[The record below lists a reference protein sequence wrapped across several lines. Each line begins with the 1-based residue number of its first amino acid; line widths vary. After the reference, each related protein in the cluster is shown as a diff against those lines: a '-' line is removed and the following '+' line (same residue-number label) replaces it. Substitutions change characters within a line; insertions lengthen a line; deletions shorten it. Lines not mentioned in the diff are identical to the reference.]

1 MFKLKYNVKIDI
13 MLVITLFLPVF
24 WEQLASILLTMIS
37 SMISTNIDTNF
48 LNATSMVGSVFG
60 PFTTLYGCVASG
72 SAILISQYIG
82 ANDNDRSRSLFST
95 SMLIGTA
102 ISVVI
107 AVIVVLFRNPILR
120 STYSGMSETFFTNAN
135 IYSVFYAITL
145 PMGFF
150 RTNMIGILRGC
161 LNTKGPLY
169 ISLFGGV
176 IDIALKWLLMVV
188 FEMGIVGLGLAS
200 VLTNLFFTVIC
211 AVIIGKTGN
220 FKGCVKGA
228 FSLYRNDVAKEVMK
242 IGAVMCAQ
250 SFIVSIGGL
259 VLSKIFAGMGD
270 DHVSAFSI
278 TTSVESII
286 HLVPLALAY
295 VVQILAGKYTGAGE
309 KKQALNIS
317 VWVTVAS
324 TFIHIALSLI
334 AFLFAK
340 QLVGMYTNNETV
352 TAIATETLKIGL
364 IIMPLGWSGGNVLP
378 AGIRGMGNVK
388 FPALVLVLSLWLY
401 KIPAT
406 WYACSVLDKG
416 AQGRMLVYAIEFM
429 VYTLCFVGYTLYA
442 AKKINKV
449 TGDTPCNEKQ

>member
-1 MFKLKYNVKIDI
+1 MLKLKYNTKIDI
-13 MLVITLFLPVF
+13 ALIVTLFLPVF

-37 SMISTNIDTNF
+37 SMISTNIDTSF
-48 LNATSMVGSVFG
+48 LNATSLVGSVFG

-82 ANDNDRSRSLFST
+82 ASDEERSRSLFST
-95 SMLIGTA
+95 SMLIGTV

-107 AVIVVLFRNPILR
+107 SAIIILFHDPILR
-120 STYSGMSETFFTNAN
+120 STYPDMSETFFKNAN
-135 IYSVFYAITL
+135 IYAVFYAVTL

-176 IDIALKWLLMVV
+176 IDIALKWIFMVV
-188 FEMGIVGLGLAS
+188 LNMGIWGLGLAS
-200 VLTNLFFTVIC
+200 VLTNLFFTIIC
-211 AVIIGKTGN
+211 AVILGKTGN
-220 FKGCVKGA
+220 FKGCVKDT
-228 FSLYRNDVAKEVMK
+228 FKLYRSDVAVEVVK

-250 SFIVSIGGL
+250 SFVVSIGGL
-259 VLSKIFAGMGD
+259 VLSKIFSSMGD

-286 HLVPLALAY
+286 HIVPLALAY

-309 KKQALNIS
+309 KKQALSVS

-324 TFIHIALSLI
+324 TVIHILISLI

-340 QLVGMYTNNETV
+340 QLVAMYTSNENV
-352 TAIATETLKIGL
+352 IKIATETMRIGL
-364 IIMPLGWSGGNVLP
+364 LIMPIGWSGGNVLP

-388 FPALVLVLSLWLY
+388 FPALILILSLWLY

-406 WYACSVLDKG
+406 WYLCSVLNKG
-416 AQGRMLVYAIEFM
+416 AQGRMLVYAVEFV
-429 VYTLCFVGYTLYA
+429 VYTLCFVAYA
-442 AKKINKV
+442 IYENKKINKLQEP
-449 TGDTPCNEKQ
+449 TEEKT

>member
-1 MFKLKYNVKIDI
+1 MFKLKYNTRVDI
-13 MLVITLFLPVF
+13 MLVLTLFLPVF
-24 WEQLASILLTMIS
+24 WEQLASILLSMIS

-48 LNATSMVGSVFG
+48 LNATSLVGSVFG

-82 ANDNDRSRSLFST
+82 AEDNERSRSLFST
-95 SMLIGTA
+95 SMLIGTV

-107 AVIVVLFRNPILR
+107 SAVIIIFHNPILR
-120 STYSGMSETFFTNAN
+120 STYEGMSESFFINAN
-135 IYSVFYAITL
+135 IYSVFYALTL

-176 IDIALKWLLMVV
+176 MDIALKWLFMVV
-188 FEMGIVGLGLAS
+188 LDLGIWGLGLAS

-220 FKGCVKGA
+220 FKGCVRNA
-228 FSLYRNDVAKEVMK
+228 FSLYRGDVSKEVMK

-259 VLSKIFAGMGD
+259 VLSKIFSTMGD

-317 VWVTVAS
+317 IYVTVAS
-324 TFIHIALSLI
+324 TVIHVALSLI

-340 QLVGMYTNNETV
+340 HLVSMYTSNENV
-352 TAIATETLKIGL
+352 IAIATETMKIGL
-364 IIMPLGWSGGNVLP
+364 LIMPLGWSGGNVLP

-388 FPALVLVLSLWLY
+388 YPALILVLSLWLY

-406 WYACSVLDKG
+406 WYACSILNKG
-416 AQGRMLVYAIEFM
+416 AQGRMLVYAIEFI
-429 VYTLCFVGYTLYA
+429 VYTLCFIGYTVYA
-442 AKKINKV
+442 ASKIKKES
-449 TGDTPCNEKQ
+449 CEKQ

>member
-1 MFKLKYNVKIDI
+1 MFRLKSNTRIDI

-24 WEQLASILLTMIS
+24 WEQLASIVLAMIS
-37 SMISTNIDTNF
+37 SIISTNIDTSF
-48 LNATSMVGSVFG
+48 LNATSLVGSVFG

-82 ANDNDRSRSLFST
+82 AEDEERSRSLFST
-95 SMLIGTA
+95 SMLIGTLISVL
-102 ISVVI
+102 ISVV
-107 AVIVVLFRNPILR
+107 VVLFHDPILR
-120 STYSGMSETFFTNAN
+120 STYPDMSETFFKNAN
-135 IYSVFYAITL
+135 VYSIFYAITL

-150 RTNMIGILRGC
+150 RSNMIGILRGC

-169 ISLFGGV
+169 ISLFGGIV
-176 IDIALKWLLMVV
+176 DIALKWLLMVV

-200 VLTNLFFTVIC
+200 VLTNLFFTLIC

-220 FKGCVKGA
+220 FKGCIKDT
-228 FSLYRNDVAKEVMK
+228 FKLYRGDVAVEVIK

-250 SFIVSIGGL
+250 SFVVSIGGL
-259 VLSKIFAGMGD
+259 VLSKIFSSMGD

-309 KKQALNIS
+309 KKQALSVS
-317 VWVTVAS
+317 VWVTAAS
-324 TFIHIALSLI
+324 TVIHIALSLI

-340 QLVGMYTNNETV
+340 QLVGMYTSNENV
-352 TAIATETLKIGL
+352 IGIATETLKIGL
-364 IIMPLGWSGGNVLP
+364 LIMPIGWSGGNVLP

-388 FPALVLVLSLWLY
+388 FPALILILSLWLY

-406 WYACSVLDKG
+406 WYVCSVLNKG
-416 AQGRMLVYAIEFM
+416 AQGRMFVYAIEFA
-429 VYTLCFVGYTLYA
+429 VYTLCFIGYTVYA
-442 AKKINKV
+442 ASKIKK
-449 TGDTPCNEKQ
+449 DSCEKQ

>member
-1 MFKLKYNVKIDI
+1 MFKIKNNVKIDI
-13 MLVITLFLPVF
+13 LLIITLFLPVF
-24 WEQLASILLTMIS
+24 WEQLASIVLTMVS

-48 LNATSMVGSVFG
+48 LNATSLVGSVFG

-72 SAILISQYIG
+72 SAILISQYLG
-82 ANDNDRSRSLFST
+82 ADDNEKSRSLFST

-102 ISVVI
+102 ISLVI
-107 AVIVVLFRNPILR
+107 ALVIIVFRNPILR
-120 STYSGMSETFFTNAN
+120 STYSGMSEVFFTNAN
-135 IYSVFYAITL
+135 IYSIFYAITL

-176 IDIALKWLLMVV
+176 VDIALKWLLMVV
-188 FEMGIVGLGLAS
+188 FEMGIIGLGLAS
-200 VLTNLFFTVIC
+200 VLTNLFFTIIC

-220 FKGCVKGA
+220 FKGCVKNT
-228 FSLYRNDVAKEVMK
+228 FSLYRGDVAKEVMR
-242 IGAVMCAQ
+242 IGAVMCIQ
-250 SFIVSIGGL
+250 TFVVSIGAL
-259 VLSKIFAGMGD
+259 VLSKIFSDMGD

-309 KKQALNIS
+309 KRQALNVS

-324 TFIHIALSLI
+324 TAIHVLI
-334 AFLFAK
+334 SFVAFLFAK
-340 QLVGMYTNNETV
+340 QLVGMYTSNETV
-352 TAIATETLKIGL
+352 IDIATETLKIGL
-364 IIMPLGWSGGNVLP
+364 IIMPIGWSGGNVLP

-388 FPALVLVLSLWLY
+388 YPALILILSLWLY

-406 WYACSVLDKG
+406 WYVCSVLNKG
-416 AQGRMLVYAIEFM
+416 AQGRMLVYALEFV
-429 VYTLCFVGYTLYA
+429 VYTLGFIGYAVYA
-442 AKKINKV
+442 HKKIKKSENR
-449 TGDTPCNEKQ
+449 

>member
-1 MFKLKYNVKIDI
+1 MFRIKNNVRIDI

-24 WEQLASILLTMIS
+24 WEQLASIVLSMIS
-37 SMISTNIDTNF
+37 SMISTNIDTSF
-48 LNATSMVGSVFG
+48 LNATSLVGSVFG

-82 ANDNDRSRSLFST
+82 AEDNERSRSLFST
-95 SMLIGTA
+95 SMLIGTV
-102 ISVVI
+102 ISVLI
-107 AVIVVLFRNPILR
+107 SAVIILFHDPILR
-120 STYSGMSETFFTNAN
+120 STYPDMSETFFKNAN

-169 ISLFGGV
+169 ISLFGGI

-220 FKGCVKGA
+220 FKGCVKGT
-228 FSLYRNDVAKEVMK
+228 FKLYRSDVAVEVVK

-250 SFIVSIGGL
+250 SFVVSIGGL
-259 VLSKIFAGMGD
+259 VLSKIFSTMGD

-295 VVQILAGKYTGAGE
+295 VVQILAGKHTGAGE
-309 KKQALNIS
+309 KKQALSIS
-317 VWVTVAS
+317 IWVTAAS
-324 TFIHIALSLI
+324 TIIHVVLSLI

-340 QLVGMYTNNETV
+340 QLVGMYTSNENV
-352 TAIATETLKIGL
+352 IEIATQTLKIGL
-364 IIMPLGWSGGNVLP
+364 LIMPIGWSGGNVLP

-388 FPALVLVLSLWLY
+388 YPALILILSLWLY

-406 WYACSVLDKG
+406 WYACSVLNKG
-416 AQGRMLVYAIEFM
+416 AQGRMLVYALEFI
-429 VYTLCFVGYTLYA
+429 VYTLCFIGYTVYA
-442 AKKINKV
+442 ASKIKKES
-449 TGDTPCNEKQ
+449 CEKQ